1 MKRIVLSGGGTAGHI
16 NPALALADELKL
28 HDYQVLFAGTFQ
40 GIEAQLVPRENIA
53 YQPFHVR
60 GFNRKHPL
68 SLVGALYYAAKAR
81 RKAVSWLKAI
91 KPEAVVCFGG
101 YVSLPVGMAAHALH
115 IPLFVHE
122 QNSVMGLTNAHLSKY
137 ARKVFLTYQEAASR
151 IPEKTPY
158 DVIGNP
164 VRRSVCEATRKQGRQ
179 FLGIDE
185 DAFVLLVTGGSLGAE
200 HINEALCACKEKLL
214 ALPKLHVV
222 HITGKKTYEKTCA
235 QLALTPLEKQRWHVF
250 DYQYEMGKCLAAAD
264 AIVSR
269 AGATSLAE
277 IAARGLPAL
286 LVPYPF
292 ATANHQE
299 HNARAA
305 CNAGCA
311 FVCLDDKLETEEFST
326 NVLKLCSDKRVWSAM
341 KAACEK
347 RAATHA
353 REALYSAIIER
364 L

>member
-1 MKRIVLSGGGTAGHI
+1 MNRIVLSGGGTAGHI

-28 HDYQVLFAGTFQ
+28 HNYQVLFAGTFQ
-40 GIEAQLVPRENIA
+40 GIESQLVPRENIA

-68 SLVGALYYAAKAR
+68 SLVGALYHAAKAR
-81 RKAVSWLKAI
+81 AQAVSWLKAT
-91 KPEAVVCFGG
+91 KPQAVVCFGG

-137 ARKVFLTYQEAASR
+137 ASKVFLTYQQAAAR
-151 IPEKTPY
+151 VPEKTPY

-164 VRRSVCEATRKQGRQ
+164 VRRSICDATRQEGRR
-179 FLGIDE
+179 FLGIDD

-200 HINEALCACKEKLL
+200 HINEALCACKEALL
-214 ALPKLHVV
+214 AIPQLHVV
-222 HITGKKTYEKTCA
+222 HITGKKTFQKTRE
-235 QLALTPLEKQRWHVF
+235 QLALTPAEQQRWHLF
-250 DYQYEMGKCLAAAD
+250 DYQFEMGKCLAAAD

-277 IAARGLPAL
+277 IAARGIPAL

-299 HNARAA
+299 YNARAA
-305 CNAGCA
+305 CEGGCA
-311 FVCLDDKLETEEFST
+311 LLCLDDKLGTEEFSA
-326 NVLKLCSDKRVWSAM
+326 NVLKLCSDKSAWAAM

-347 RAATHA
+347 REASHA
-353 REALYSAIIER
+353 REALYTAIVES